1 LRKLDEAGVPHC
13 NGARVVGLYGTGGV
27 GKTTIAQVLCNQKFG
42 EFAGKICHMELGS
55 RSPMALEEKLLRKL
69 PEFYAVHK
77 QIIRGADGNEVFIL
91 HSSIFH

>member
-42 EFAGKICHMELGS
+42 EFAGRVCYMELGYL
-55 RSPMALEEKLLRKL
+55 SPMELEEELLRKVRSY
-69 PEFYAVHK
+69 YAVHK
-77 QIIRGADGNEVFIL
+77 QIIRGGTVVFIL